1 MPSTVE
7 QQTEQHNAYQ
17 ESLDTV
23 RTITTV
29 VNVNNR
35 RGSLGS
41 IADRAVKTANLLKE
55 GFVFGNTT
63 SFSEGNSTVIVD
75 TLYRATKQANEE
87 ATGVELL
94 EAQDEHDVNIFNE
107 EATRHAMIA
116 SARHGIPVPS
126 VVQRALKI
134 ANLLDN
140 LVETGHTVSA
150 INANDEIIGNIN
162 ISVVPQP

>member
-29 VNVNNR
+29 VTVSNR

-41 IADRAVKTANLLKE
+41 IADRAVKTAALLKE

-75 TLYRATKQANEE
+75 TLYRA
-87 ATGVELL
+87 ELL
-94 EAQDEHDVNIFNE
+94 EVHDENDAKIFNE
-107 EATRHAMIA
+107 EATRNAMIA
-116 SARHGIPVPS
+116 SARHNIPVSS

-134 ANLLDN
+134 TNLLDN
-140 LVETGHTVSA
+140 LVETGHTIHP
-150 INANDEIIGNIN
+150 INANDEIIGTIN
-162 ISVVPQP
+162 ISVFSQP

>member
-29 VNVNNR
+29 VTVSNR

-41 IADRAVKTANLLKE
+41 IADRAVKTAALLKE
-55 GFVFGNTT
+55 GFAFGNTT

-75 TLYRATKQANEE
+75 TLYRATKQAGKEGDS
-87 ATGVELL
+87 AELL
-94 EAQDEHDVNIFNE
+94 EVHDENDAKIFNE
-107 EATRHAMIA
+107 EATRNAMIA
-116 SARHGIPVPS
+116 SARHNIPVSS

-134 ANLLDN
+134 TNLLDN
-140 LVETGHTVSA
+140 LVETGHTIHP
-150 INANDEIIGNIN
+150 INANDEIIGTIN
-162 ISVVPQP
+162 ISVVP